1 MSPDSLTEMATLI
14 SAASQTQ
21 VYELR
26 LLLVARARVIH
37 AKVQIQM
44 LELEVLLRAQER
56 ELERVS
62 TS

>member
-1 MSPDSLTEMATLI
+1 VRSDSLTEMVTLI

-26 LLLVARARVIH
+26 LLLIARARVIH

-44 LELEVLLRAQER
+44 LELELLLNAQER
-56 ELERVS
+56 EMERVG
-62 TS
+62 TP